1 MIEKPRQ
8 TRNVDNS
15 KTLEDPILPKVQTN
29 PKTHRKEPNT
39 PAVAKSML
47 IKQESVTS
55 TLKNTA
61 KFGVIE
67 LDSIPVVD
75 IDRTSATGDPNERK
89 CETRRQSMEK
99 KNPANYESANAS
111 AVKPRSGVDIGKVK
125 VQDKNGNLKS
135 AQSQPVSKIPSVY
148 QSM

>member
-1 MIEKPRQ
+1 M
-8 TRNVDNS
+8 
-15 KTLEDPILPKVQTN
+15 QTN

-67 LDSIPVVD
+67 LDSIPVVE
-75 IDRTSATGDPNERK
+75 IDRTSATGDPN
-89 CETRRQSMEK
+89 
-99 KNPANYESANAS
+99 
-111 AVKPRSGVDIGKVK
+111 
-125 VQDKNGNLKS
+125 
-135 AQSQPVSKIPSVY
+135 
-148 QSM
+148 

>member
-8 TRNVDNS
+8 TRNIDNS

-29 PKTHRKEPNT
+29 LKTHRKEPNT
-39 PAVAKSML
+39 PAAAKSML
-47 IKQESVTS
+47 IKQESIAS

-89 CETRRQSMEK
+89 GGSRRQSMEK
-99 KNPANYESANAS
+99 KNPPTYESANAS
-111 AVKPRSGVDIGKVK
+111 AVKPRSSIEIEKVK
-125 VQDKNGNLKS
+125 VQDKNGNLKN
-135 AQSQPVSKIPSVY
+135 AQS
-148 QSM
+148 